1 MRTSSLAAERK
12 SARKDG
18 PEWMIFILMNEN
30 ATFDTKTSLTTP
42 RRGKG
47 EKENPDSMI
56 FILMNENVIFYETA
70 LTMAC
75 IRLVQGCERNDP

>member
-1 MRTSSLAAERK
+1 VPAHSWRRE

-30 ATFDTKTSLTTP
+30 ATFDTKASLTTP

-56 FILMNENVIFYETA
+56 FILMNENVMFYETA
-70 LTMAC
+70 LTMRAYDSC
-75 IRLVQGCERNDP
+75 REWKETTHNG